1 MKKIFFSADPIWAS
15 EILGLMR
22 IIVGIFMIYHGWE
35 VFDKSKIAEYAAW
48 DAFKKFSFPTAMVYF
63 GKGAELLSGLLLA
76 IGFLTRVACLIL
88 AGTMLYIS
96 FFVGNGI
103 IWYNDQHPFLF
114 VLLAAIFFFAGPGSW
129 SVDKAIHSE
138 KNTQ

>member
-1 MKKIFFSADPIWAS
+1 
-15 EILGLMR
+15 MR
-22 IIVGIFMIYHGWE
+22 IIVGILMIYHGWE

-48 DAFKKFSFPTAMVYF
+48 DAFKKFSFPNAIVYF
-63 GKGAELLSGLLLA
+63 GKGAELIAGLLLA

-129 SVDKAIHSE
+129 AVDKIS
-138 KNTQ
+138 NTKRN

>member
-1 MKKIFFSADPIWAS
+1 MKKIFFSTGPIWAS
-15 EILGLMR
+15 KILGLIR
-22 IIVGIFMIYHGWE
+22 IIVGVFMIYHGWE
-35 VFDKSKIAEYAAW
+35 VFDKSKIAEFAAW
-48 DAFKKFSFPTAMVYF
+48 DAFKKFSFPSVIVYL
-63 GKGAELLSGLLLA
+63 GKSAELISGLLLA
-76 IGFLTRVACLIL
+76 IGFLTRIASVIL

-129 SVDKAIHSE
+129 AVDKISSG
-138 KNTQ
+138 KRNWD

>member
-1 MKKIFFSADPIWAS
+1 
-15 EILGLMR
+15 
-22 IIVGIFMIYHGWE
+22 MIYHGWE

-48 DAFKKFSFPTAMVYF
+48 DAFKKFSFPTTIVYF
-63 GKGAELLSGLLLA
+63 GKGAELIAGLLLA

-114 VLLAAIFFFAGPGSW
+114 VLLAAIFFFAGPGSCA
-129 SVDKAIHSE
+129 VDKISSS
-138 KNTQ
+138 KRN

>member
-1 MKKIFFSADPIWAS
+1 MRKIFFSADPIWAS

-48 DAFKKFSFPTAMVYF
+48 DAFKKFSFPTVIVYF
-63 GKGAELLSGLLLA
+63 GKGAELIAGLLLA

-129 SVDKAIHSE
+129 AIDKISSP
-138 KNTQ
+138 KRN

>member
-48 DAFKKFSFPTAMVYF
+48 DAFKKFSFPTTIVYF
-63 GKGAELLSGLLLA
+63 GKGAELIAGLLLA

-129 SVDKAIHSE
+129 AVDKISSS
-138 KNTQ
+138 KRN

>member
-35 VFDKSKIAEYAAW
+35 VFDKSKIAEYASW
-48 DAFKKFSFPTAMVYF
+48 DAFKKFSFPTTIVYF
-63 GKGAELLSGLLLA
+63 GKGAELIAGLLLA

-129 SVDKAIHSE
+129 AVDKISSS
-138 KNTQ
+138 KRN